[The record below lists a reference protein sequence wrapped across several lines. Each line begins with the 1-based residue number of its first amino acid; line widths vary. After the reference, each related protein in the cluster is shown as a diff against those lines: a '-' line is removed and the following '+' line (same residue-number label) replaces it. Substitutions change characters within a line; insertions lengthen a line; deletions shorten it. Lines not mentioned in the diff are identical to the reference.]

1 MSAVKRRWI
10 IAGTAA
16 WALAVGGFAYYSSR
30 NDPPTSR
37 DQTTIAEGLPVVDE
51 ALSRVAAA
59 LDPATSVTALGGY
72 TRTDNS
78 CRVTSAREGTRFER
92 VLLVYVKKDTEPAL
106 LERVHGALPTAY
118 KPHLVSGPNAHL
130 LTADAGE
137 FVTLRGA
144 VIQPG
149 QVRFVADTGCR
160 VQDAAVEEAT
170 PQSQNANR
178 APVQAVLDTL
188 KQTASQWR
196 THRLTCPAGGTLW
209 TVEAVTTGDGA
220 ASRTTVPAAAVVLD
234 EPKLFAFR
242 AGEAGVALRVDGDA
256 LHITS
261 TAGC

>member
-1 MSAVKRRWI
+1 MKRRWI
-10 IAGTAA
+10 IAVTVA
-16 WALAVGGFAYYSSR
+16 WALVVAGLAYFSSR
-30 NDPPTSR
+30 HGTPTSR
-37 DQTTIAEGLPVVDE
+37 DQTTIAQGLPIVDG
-51 ALSRVAAA
+51 ALGRIAAA

-72 TRTDNS
+72 TRVDRS

-92 VLLVYVKKDTEPAL
+92 VLLVYVKQGTEPDVLDRIKA
-106 LERVHGALPTAY
+106 ALPASY
-118 KPHLVSGPNAHL
+118 DAHLVSGPSNHSL
-130 LTADAGE
+130 SADAGG
-137 FVTLRGA
+137 FVSVRGS

-149 QVRFVADTGCR
+149 QLRFIGDTGCR

-170 PQSQNANR
+170 PQSQTANR

-196 THRLTCPAGGTLW
+196 THRVTCPGGGTLW

-220 ASRTTVPAAAVVLD
+220 ASRATVPASAVVLD

-242 AGEAGVALRVDGDA
+242 AGEAGVALRVDGSE

>member
-1 MSAVKRRWI
+1 MKRRWI

-16 WALAVGGFAYYSSR
+16 WVLVVAGLAYYSSR

-37 DQTTIAEGLPVVDE
+37 DQTTIADGLPVVDT
-51 ALSRVAAA
+51 ALARVAAA
-59 LDPATSVTALGGY
+59 LDPATSVPALGGY
-72 TRTDNS
+72 TRTDRS

-92 VLLVYVKKDTEPAL
+92 VLLVYVKQDTEPAVL
-106 LERVHGALPTAY
+106 DRVHNALPAAY
-118 KPHLVSGPNAHL
+118 QSHLVSGPSTHL
-130 LTADAGE
+130 LTADAGD

-144 VIQPG
+144 VVKPG
-149 QVRFVADTGCR
+149 QVRFTADTGCR
-160 VQDAAVEEAT
+160 IQDAAVEEAT
-170 PQSQNANR
+170 PQSQTANR

-196 THRLTCPAGGTLW
+196 THRLTCPGGGTLW

-220 ASRTTVPAAAVVLD
+220 AARTTVPATAVILD
-234 EPKLFAFR
+234 EPGLFAFR
-242 AGEAGVALRVDGDA
+242 AGEAGVALRVEGDG

>member
-1 MSAVKRRWI
+1 MKRHWI

-16 WALAVGGFAYYSSR
+16 WALVIAGLAYYSSR

-37 DQTTIAEGLPVVDE
+37 DQTTIADGLPVVDT
-51 ALSRVAAA
+51 ALARVAAA

-72 TRTDNS
+72 TRTDQS

-92 VLLVYVKKDTEPAL
+92 VLLVYVKKDTEPAVL
-106 LERVHGALPTAY
+106 DRVHDALPAAY
-118 KPHLVSGPNAHL
+118 QSHLVSGPNTHV
-130 LTADAGE
+130 LTADAGD

-144 VIQPG
+144 VVQPG
-149 QVRFVADTGCR
+149 QVRFTADTGCR
-160 VQDAAVEEAT
+160 VQDAAVKEAT
-170 PQSQNANR
+170 PQSQTANR

-188 KQTASQWR
+188 KQSASQWR
-196 THRLTCPAGGTLW
+196 THRLVCPGGGILW

-220 ASRTTVPAAAVVLD
+220 AARSTVPATAVVLD

-242 AGEAGVALRVDGDA
+242 AGEAGVALRVESDA
-256 LHITS
+256 LRITS